1 MQRNVSENVS
11 IKISDVCFYPIR
23 PTPKGLIGF
32 ASCLFNDQLALHS
45 IAIYTRPS
53 GSGIRCVFPVKVLPN
68 GLTVN
73 LFYPVN
79 DETRRIIEDAI
90 NVKVQD
96 VAKAVFEENDHPAPN
111 E

>member
-1 MQRNVSENVS
+1 MCPTKVSA
-11 IKISDVCFYPIR
+11 VCFYPIK

-32 ASCLFNDQLALHS
+32 ASCQFNHQLALHS
-45 IAIYTRPS
+45 IAVYTRPS
-53 GSGIRCVFPVKVLPN
+53 GSGIRCVFPAKVLPN

-73 LFYPVN
+73 LFYPIN
-79 DETRRIIEDAI
+79 DETRKIIEEAI

-96 VAKAVFEENDHPAPN
+96 VTKAVFEGNGYQAPN

>member
-1 MQRNVSENVS
+1 MCST
-11 IKISDVCFYPIR
+11 KITDVCFYPIK

-53 GSGIRCVFPVKVLPN
+53 GDGIRCVYPEKVLPN

-73 LFYPVN
+73 LFYPTNDGTRKAIEEAVN
-79 DETRRIIEDAI
+79 LKIQ
-90 NVKVQD
+90 NVAQR
-96 VAKAVFEENDHPAPN
+96 VAKDDDGMG
-111 E
+111 

>member
-1 MQRNVSENVS
+1 MCPT
-11 IKISDVCFYPIR
+11 KINDSSFYPIK

-45 IAIYTRPS
+45 IGVYTRPS
-53 GSGIRCVFPVKVLPN
+53 GDGIRCVFPEKVLPN

-73 LFYPVN
+73 LFYPIN
-79 DETRRIIEDAI
+79 DETRKIIEDAI

-96 VAKAVFEENDHPAPN
+96 VAKTVLKEGR
-111 E
+111 